1 MCHGC
6 AHRPEMRKCP
16 QCKVPLLNNLS
27 RVRVLEKLAA
37 KILPPGE
44 GEEEEIPPPVL
55 QRTFTTALQAGGA
68 ARGHMPGL
76 RLDDFGRM
84 LAQLNRLNTE
94 FIEQNSE

>member
-44 GEEEEIPPPVL
+44 GEEEIPPPVL

-68 ARGHMPGL
+68 ARPVL
-76 RLDDFGRM
+76 RLGS
-84 LAQLNRLNTE
+84 QTG
-94 FIEQNSE
+94 